1 MELNADQED
10 VCWQAE
16 WASLVGMLAVEN
28 AVVLVEKALQEQKM
42 QPATETIVKHDTH
55 ACSRKLWVHT

>member
-1 MELNADQED
+1 VELNADQVD

-28 AVVLVEKALQEQKM
+28 AAVLDEKALQEQRLQKM
-42 QPATETIVKHDTH
+42 
-55 ACSRKLWVHT
+55 